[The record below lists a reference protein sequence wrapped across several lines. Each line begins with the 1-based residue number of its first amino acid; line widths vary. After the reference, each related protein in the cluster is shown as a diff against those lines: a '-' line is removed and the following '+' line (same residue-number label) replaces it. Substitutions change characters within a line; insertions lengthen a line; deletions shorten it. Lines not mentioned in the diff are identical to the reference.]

1 MQYRTAKLSGPILN
15 FGSVVFTTIAIL
27 ITVFCLYLPFQTN
40 AQTTGDTTVVVTPQD
55 TYAKFEMMLP
65 VDYKSHIA
73 YIDFGLDP
81 KNLRGRGIAV
91 DTGTVF
97 ILNLWD
103 VRPNTTYYYQ
113 VVADDKEQ
121 TELTEVRS
129 FKSGSGATVGV
140 YIKGFVSSVNAS
152 AISQTT
158 ARITGQM
165 IKKGPRVEV
174 LVDIN
179 NNGKYEYKTMPL
191 IDGNGIFTFTL
202 VDLKPAH
209 IYSYVVT
216 KVGDATTQYTLRKS
230 FLTLPVA
237 VVPYLEIVTDTSV
250 IIAAKFTDGVQE
262 PAVRYGVDADHLS
275 EPVLM
280 KEDGAEKLWRA
291 EIKDLAPDTAYVY
304 KLEGYNGGAKVDYT
318 GMISFLTAR
327 KKETPAEV
335 SQISGG
341 GTVVPESQYKDTG
354 IVQCG
359 NYKNGGLVQVVDPN
373 KLGIDGKPVAIGQQS
388 CGFYQLMQLIQRVID
403 FLIFL
408 VAPIVATVII
418 LWAGVLILTS
428 GGSTEKVGQA
438 KSMFTKAV
446 IGLLIAMGAWIIV
459 KFILVTLGY
468 NESIFASFY

>member
-1 MQYRTAKLSGPILN
+1 MQSHTVKISAPILS
-15 FGSVVFTTIAIL
+15 FGSIIFATVAVFLTA
-27 ITVFCLYLPFQTN
+27 FCLYLPFQAS

-81 KNLRGRGIAV
+81 KDLRGRGIAV

-97 ILNLWD
+97 VLNLWD

-113 VVADDKEQ
+113 VVGEDE
-121 TELTEVRS
+121 TELTEVKS
-129 FKSGSGATVGV
+129 FRSGSGATVGV

-152 AISQTT
+152 AISQTS

-191 IDGNGIFTFTL
+191 IDGSGVFTFTL

-216 KVGDATTQYTLRKS
+216 KVGDATTQYTMRKS

-237 VVPYLEIVTDTSV
+237 VVPYLEVVTDTSA

-262 PAVRYGVDADHLS
+262 PSVSYGVDADHLS
-275 EPVLM
+275 DPVPM

-291 EIKDLAPDTAYVY
+291 EIKDLNPDTAYVY
-304 KLEGYNGGAKVDYT
+304 KLGGYNGGAKVDYT
-318 GMISFLTAR
+318 AMISFLTGR
-327 KKETPAEV
+327 KKETPPEV
-335 SQISGG
+335 KKIEGG
-341 GTVVPESQYKDTG
+341 GTVLPESQYEDTG

-359 NYKNGGLVQVVDPN
+359 NYRNGGLVQVIDPN
-373 KLGIDGKPVAIGQQS
+373 KLGIDGKPIGIGQQS

-408 VAPIVATVII
+408 AAPIIATVII

-428 GGSTEKVGQA
+428 GGSTEKVSQA

-446 IGLLIAMGAWIIV
+446 IGLIIAMGAWIIV

-468 NESIFASFY
+468 NDTIFARFY